1 MNPSLDKEQLLS
13 MSQQQL
19 DEVFTSSPPGP
30 IPNGE
35 ARGTAIIA
43 PGTTYS
49 ADIAQAINV
58 FAWQGKVFDAAH
70 GTLVNRILPFGINA
84 IVAQVYVAPSWFD
97 KKDCIVLDYSKTLTL
112 AHWIPFWFDTLSRF
126 MNVRQWTAP
135 SKKLEGKGRRSASS
149 HSQLAITPTL

>member
-112 AHWIPFWFDTLSRF
+112 AHWIRDEIREI
-126 MNVRQWTAP
+126 AP
-135 SKKLEGKGRRSASS
+135 SLYLGIVYWGNSRLINFSLDFSPSS
-149 HSQLAITPTL
+149 